1 NDLKESCLKIKF
13 QIEDTGVGIEIE
25 ELKRIFMPFEQTGT
39 SKQKTEGTGLGLAI
53 SKSFVEMM
61 GSQLEV
67 KSELGVGTLFEFEIQ
82 CSLADNW
89 AKANTMTNLG
99 QIVGYSGQRR
109 QILVVDDRW
118 ENRSVIVSLLA
129 PLGFIVKEA
138 NHGEEA
144 LQQALKNPPDLII
157 SDLKMPI
164 MDGWEMLT
172 QIRELAELKNTIVI
186 ISSASVFDTDRQKS
200 SISGG
205 QGFLPKPVKA
215 EELYWILAQQ
225 LHLDWIYAESAA
237 TATEI
242 SVEVTDQKIV
252 VPPAADLAILLE
264 YAMQGQIREIS
275 HELKRLEQNG
285 EVYRPFIDKMTL
297 MLRGYK
303 IVKIRE
309 FLQNV
314 SKQ

>member
-1 NDLKESCLKIKF
+1 
-13 QIEDTGVGIEIE
+13 
-25 ELKRIFMPFEQTGT
+25 
-39 SKQKTEGTGLGLAI
+39 
-53 SKSFVEMM
+53 
-61 GSQLEV
+61 
-67 KSELGVGTLFEFEIQ
+67 
-82 CSLADNW
+82 
-89 AKANTMTNLG
+89 
-99 QIVGYSGQRR
+99 
-109 QILVVDDRW
+109 
-118 ENRSVIVSLLA
+118 
-129 PLGFIVKEA
+129 
-138 NHGEEA
+138 
-144 LQQALKNPPDLII
+144 
-157 SDLKMPI
+157 
-164 MDGWEMLT
+164 
-172 QIRELAELKNTIVI
+172 
-186 ISSASVFDTDRQKS
+186 
-200 SISGG
+200 
-205 QGFLPKPVKA
+205 KPVKA